1 MRAFFA
7 VAALAAFA
15 VAAVAQNEKLPPELQ
30 AQRLTLQGTIP
41 FRTVLGELEKKTG
54 NRLDD
59 RRSRP
64 SDPALKLD
72 LKDATFWQAVEA
84 VVRQVGCG
92 FSPYQDQGSLV
103 LIDSPSGRA
112 PAVHAGI
119 FRIAATR
126 TTAQRDLETGTHVAG
141 LALEIAWEPRFRPF
155 YLELEPLRLSFDGD
169 KDTKSL
175 VVVPSGGQV
184 PVSGR
189 NAVELDVRFPAPP
202 RRSGTIAGLA
212 GGLRVLG
219 PVKML
224 DFRFEKPAPLTDADK
239 PRVLEQEKVRVSLTG
254 LRVRTDR
261 WMADILIENPPGGPA
276 LESYQ
281 TWLNNNRIRLERKVG
296 DKTVTVVPD
305 ATQEEPLERETER
318 RAHLRYHFTD
328 RAALAKTNPED
339 WTLVYTTPG
348 RIVQVTVPFALKDL
362 PLP

>member
-1 MRAFFA
+1 MRRMFA
-7 VAALAAFA
+7 
-15 VAAVAQNEKLPPELQ
+15 AAVLAVFAGAAAAQNEKVPAELQ
-30 AQRLTLQGTIP
+30 AERFTLQGSYP
-41 FRTVLGELEKKTG
+41 FTTVLRVLEKKTG

-64 SDPALKLD
+64 SDPSLKLD
-72 LKDATFWQAVEA
+72 LKEATFWQAVEA
-84 VVRQVGCG
+84 VVRQAGCG

-112 PAVHAGI
+112 PAAHAGI

-155 YLELEPLRLSFDGD
+155 YLELEPLRLSFDGG
-169 KDTKSL
+169 KETKPL
-175 VVVPSGGQV
+175 VVPSGGQV

-202 RRSGTIAGLA
+202 RRSGTITALE

-281 TWLNNNRIRLERKVG
+281 TWLNNNRIRLERQVG
-296 DKTVTVVPD
+296 GKTVTVVPD
-305 ATQEEPLERETER
+305 ATQEEPLDRETER
-318 RAHLRYHFTD
+318 RAHLRYHFTN

-348 RIVQVTVPFALKDL
+348 RIVHIRVPFALKDL